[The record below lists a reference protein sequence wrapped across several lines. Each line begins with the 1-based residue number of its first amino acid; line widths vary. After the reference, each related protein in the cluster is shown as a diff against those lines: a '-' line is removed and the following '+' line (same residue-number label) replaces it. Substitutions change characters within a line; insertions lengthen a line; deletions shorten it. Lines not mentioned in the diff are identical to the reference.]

1 MRCEANCADIGT
13 LMHRKEGKPADD
25 RNPVLKDRAR
35 ILGEIDGGLEGPTVL
50 VTAGIHGNENAGVV
64 AVERVVSRLVRER
77 PEAHGRFVCSV
88 GNMRALREGTRFVDV
103 DLNREWTPA
112 KVAALG
118 DGTTVDLPRAEH
130 AEQRALID
138 LIGDELRAARGPVF
152 FIDMHTSSADGPPFM
167 TVGDTLLNREFSA
180 NFPLPVILGLEEQVD
195 GSLLEFLNNCGLVT
209 LGIEGGQHDSDE
221 SVDRLEAMLL
231 LALVA
236 TGFLAAAAVPDLA
249 RYRSLLAE
257 QSEGIPRV
265 IEVRHRHAVEPADR
279 FRMEP
284 GFANF
289 VPVRRG
295 QLLAQDE
302 HGDVLCPEDGL
313 ILLPLYQGQGEDGF
327 FVARRVGPFRNAVSA
342 VLRRWRVGR
351 MVRLL
356 PGVRRY
362 EKRPGVLE
370 VNTRVARFYPLE
382 FFHLF
387 GYRKLRREG
396 THLIVTRRKHD
407 LARPPRIDFP

>member
-13 LMHRKEGKPADD
+13 LMHRKENKPADD

-77 PEAHGRFVCSV
+77 PEARGRFVCSI

-118 DGTTVDLPRAEH
+118 DGTPVKGQRAEH
-130 AEQRALID
+130 VEQRALID
-138 LIGDELRAARGPVF
+138 FIGDEVRAARGPVF
-152 FIDMHTSSADGPPFM
+152 FIDMHTSSADGPPFI

-221 SVDRLEAMLL
+221 SADRLEAMLL
-231 LALVA
+231 LAMVA
-236 TGFLAAAAVPDLA
+236 TGFLAATAVPDLA

-257 QSEGIPRV
+257 QSDGIPRV

-289 VPVRRG
+289 VPVRKG
-295 QLLAQDE
+295 QLLAQDA

-313 ILLPLYQGQGEDGF
+313 MLLPLYQGQGEDGF

-351 MVRLL
+351 LVRLL

-370 VNTRVARFYPLE
+370 VNTRVARFYPLDV
-382 FFHLF
+382 FHLF
-387 GYRKLRREG
+387 GYRKLRSEG

-407 LARPPRIDFP
+407 LARPSRIDFP